1 MHFFAFFCPFHF
13 EPFFALVSTALSEL
27 FSLLMSVTQPEAGA
41 QAHTNDEEEENEPNL
56 LENDSD
62 DDEPK
67 AKKSK
72 TSLNYRAKTT
82 PASRARQYPPGTFEP
97 RGETMWCMA
106 CQKPVDYKRKSVAD
120 AHLKTPA
127 HKAKA
132 KCKKKEKQPVQTTQ
146 PVGAENPVAILTP
159 GSSGNTMQSS
169 LKDMLKARLCRLLA
183 SPVTPLESFSAG
195 GDPTQSMAGR
205 YTTCLC
211 SFSPWAAQKSKF
223 SKLIFLIL

>member
-1 MHFFAFFCPFHF
+1 
-13 EPFFALVSTALSEL
+13 
-27 FSLLMSVTQPEAGA
+27 MSMTQPEAGA
-41 QAHTNDEEEENEPNL
+41 QAHTNDEEEENEPDL
-56 LENDSD
+56 LESDSD

-72 TSLNYRAKTT
+72 TSLNYGAKTT

-97 RGETMWCMA
+97 RGESMWCMA

-146 PVGAENPVAILTP
+146 PVGAENRAGAENPVAILTP
-159 GSSGNTMQSS
+159 GSSGNTMQPS
-169 LKDMLKARLCRLLA
+169 LKDMLKARSVINDARDDLVA
-183 SPVTPLESFSAG
+183 AFTAAGIPLKKSGLKCFAG
-195 GDPTQSMAGR
+195 QWQCNGTF
-205 YTTCLC
+205 CV
-211 SFSPWAAQKSKF
+211 
-223 SKLIFLIL
+223 